1 MSFVDATVLPLAV
14 STAAMGLFAKDYLAL
29 PAPSASPAQRSGKEM
44 SILVW
49 GGSSSVGAAAIQLAK
64 ASGLTV
70 LATASARNLDALKS
84 DMGVDHAFDYKSTD
98 VVKEIVSTVKNLH
111 SSRGLEFVGVFDA
124 ISEPEIFKEALVPI
138 LDALKS
144 DAVISAKKSAVVL
157 PPPAD
162 LPEDIQAKSVFAGLV
177 LPGHGYDDVTRVVWE
192 SFVPEALATGALKPL
207 PSPLVVGKGLESIQR
222 GIDQNKK
229 GVSYKKVV
237 VEL

>member
-1 MSFVDATVLPLAV
+1 
-14 STAAMGLFAKDYLAL
+14 MGLYAKDYLAL
-29 PAPSASPAQRSGKEM
+29 PAPSASPAHRSGSGM

-84 DMGVDHAFDYKSTD
+84 DMGVDHVFDYKSTN
-98 VVKEIVSTVKNLH
+98 VVKDIVSTVKDLH
-111 SSRGLEFVGVFDA
+111 SSRGLEFAGIFDA

-144 DAVISAKKSAVVL
+144 EGVISAKKAAVVL
-157 PPPAD
+157 PPPSD
-162 LPEDIQAKSVFAGLV
+162 LPGDIEAKSVFAGLV

-192 SFVPEALATGALKPL
+192 AFVPEALAAGVLKPL
-207 PSPLVVGKGLESIQR
+207 PSPLVVGKGLETIQG